1 MTTTP
6 APLAIHRADPQD
18 PRIGELIARHVALMH
33 SLSPPESVHAQDAA
47 ALVASGAVLLAA
59 AEGEHVLGIG
69 AVKMIAPE
77 HAELKSMHTVAE
89 ARGRGVARALLLALL
104 DEARRL
110 GALRVSL
117 ETGAEPEFEPARAL
131 YLRNGFALCGPFGS
145 YGPDPLSVFMTRAL

>member
-1 MTTTP
+1 MTTAP
-6 APLAIHRADPQD
+6 APLAIHKADPQD
-18 PRIGELIARHVALMH
+18 PRIGELIARHFALMH

-131 YLRNGFALCGPFGS
+131 YMRNGFALCGPFGTYS
-145 YGPDPLSVFMTRAL
+145 PDPLSVFMTRAL

>member
-1 MTTTP
+1 MTTAP
-6 APLAIHRADPQD
+6 APLAIHKADPQD
-18 PRIGELIARHVALMH
+18 PRIGELIARHFALMH

-110 GALRVSL
+110 GAQRVSL

-131 YLRNGFALCGPFGS
+131 YLRNGFALCGPFGTYS
-145 YGPDPLSVFMTRAL
+145 PDPLSVFMTRAL